1 MTLKSILWF
10 SAVVTLLPLSAQKA
24 KTAEELIKKMHKK
37 YHNNFNANITF
48 IQMNQEFDDAG
59 NVKHRSMSFEA
70 FHYPGKFRNDIGPT
84 PHKEGYIVSEDVM
97 YLFKDGKIVSQKPC
111 LMDIG
116 LLTGDIYFMSV
127 DKAIEE
133 CKKHGYNFSF
143 FREDVFRGKPVY
155 VVGGKDKNDLTSPQ
169 FWIDQEE
176 LYVVRDINF
185 SEEDNELEDV
195 HYLEHAKVENAWV
208 EERVEIFVNGKLVKK
223 EHYAEVK
230 ANNELNLDIFDPKKI
245 GLIHWRN
252 K

>member
-1 MTLKSILWF
+1 MKKIIL
-10 SAVVTLLPLSAQKA
+10 SAICTILFISSFAQKA
-24 KTAEELIKKMHKK
+24 LNAEDLVSKMHKK
-37 YHNNFNANITF
+37 YHTKFNANITF
-48 IQMNQEFDDAG
+48 IQLNQDIDATG
-59 NVKHRSMSFEA
+59 KITHSMSFEA

-84 PHKEGYIVSEDVM
+84 PHKEGYIVANDIM

-111 LMDIG
+111 IMDVG
-116 LLTGDIYFMSV
+116 LLTGDIYFMTV

-133 CKKHGYNFSF
+133 CKKHGYDLSK
-143 FREDVFRGKPVY
+143 FREDVFHGKPAY
-155 VVGGKDKNDLTSPQ
+155 VVGAKDKLDEKSPQ

-208 EERVEIFVNGKLVKK
+208 EERVEIYVNGKLIKK

-230 ANNELNLDIFDPKKI
+230 ANNELNLEIFNPQKI
-245 GLIHWRN
+245 GAVHWRA

>member
-1 MTLKSILWF
+1 MKKILALALITISF
-10 SAVVTLLPLSAQKA
+10 GSFAQKA
-24 KTAEELIKKMHKK
+24 TSAEDLIRKMHRK

-48 IQMNQEFDDAG
+48 IQLNQEFDAEG
-59 NVKHRSMSFEA
+59 KVKHSMSFEA
-70 FHYPGKFRNDIGPT
+70 FHYPGKFRNDIGPA
-84 PHKEGYIVSEDVM
+84 PHKEGYIVSDDIM

-111 LMDIG
+111 VMDVG

-133 CKKHGYNFSF
+133 CKKHGYDFTK
-143 FREDVFRGKPVY
+143 FREDIFRGKPVY
-155 VVGGKDKNDLTSPQ
+155 VVGGKDKSDEKSPQ

-185 SEEDNELEDV
+185 SEEDNELEDI
-195 HYLEHAKVENAWV
+195 HFLEHAKVENAWV

-230 ANNELNLDIFDPKKI
+230 ANNELNLDIFDSKKL
-245 GLIHWRN
+245 GQVHWRN